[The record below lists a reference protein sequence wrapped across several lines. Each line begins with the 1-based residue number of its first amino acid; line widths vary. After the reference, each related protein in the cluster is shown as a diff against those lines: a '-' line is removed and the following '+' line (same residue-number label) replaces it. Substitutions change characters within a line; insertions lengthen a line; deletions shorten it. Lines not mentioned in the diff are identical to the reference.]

1 MRMYILIKSRLA
13 SKAELENDYT
23 LDEALKL
30 YALHMMDTDIER
42 GRTEDLKHQAKK

>member
-30 YALHMMDTDIER
+30 YALHTMDTDIER
-42 GRTEDLKHQAKK
+42 AQAEELKRKADN